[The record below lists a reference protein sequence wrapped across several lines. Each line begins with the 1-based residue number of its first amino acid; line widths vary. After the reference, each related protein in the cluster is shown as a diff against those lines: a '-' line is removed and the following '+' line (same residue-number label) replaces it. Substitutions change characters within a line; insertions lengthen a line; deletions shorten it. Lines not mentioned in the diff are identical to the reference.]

1 MYEQHTVTIEPAKQP
16 INVDV
21 AIVGAGVAGLWLANV
36 LAQRGLAV
44 AVCEAAAVGGVQTI
58 AAQGIVHSG
67 AKYALGGGSAAAD
80 ALRTMPARWRAALDG
95 EGEIDLRGVPVLA
108 DAVQLWCATGAAMP
122 RARLAG
128 WLAGPSERRWRT
140 AAGPFGRGRLLALDD
155 FVIDVP
161 TLIRQLAAPLRNRF
175 LAARVAADDIKA
187 GGDDVAGIDTATGSL
202 HAAAYVFAAGA
213 GNAVLA
219 SAAGFDDVQMVRRP
233 LNQTTVQLRQP
244 ARVFAHCLARP
255 FGLEPD
261 LTVTSHGPMLYVGGR
276 VASAGVG
283 RSASAQLAAVRRLLR
298 KALPEIDLA
307 GAEFRI
313 HTVDRAEPAKGGHR
327 RGDMYVAQRGNCLLC
342 WPGKLS
348 LVPRLGDVIGDRLA
362 SLRPRRE
369 PWLGVE
375 TRHLGWAEPPYLA
388 AGTDAESES
397 AAKC

>member
-1 MYEQHTVTIEPAKQP
+1 MYVEQHAVTTSSVKQP

-21 AIVGAGVAGLWLANV
+21 AVVGAGVAGLWLANV

-67 AKYALGGGSAAAD
+67 VKYALGGGSAAAD

-95 EGEIDLRGVPVLA
+95 EGEVDLRGVPVLA
-108 DAVQLWCATGAAMP
+108 DAVQLWCAAGAAMP

-140 AAGPFGRGRLLALDD
+140 AAGPFGRGRLLALED

-161 TLIRQLAAPLRNRF
+161 ILIRQLAAPFRHRI
-175 LAARVAADDIKA
+175 LAARVTAGDIEVCQDGIAAN
-187 GGDDVAGIDTATGSL
+187 DTAAGSL
-202 HAAAYVFAAGA
+202 RAAAYVFAAGA
-213 GNAVLA
+213 GNAPLA
-219 SAAGFDDVQMVRRP
+219 TAAGFDDVHMVRRP
-233 LNQTTVQLRQP
+233 LNQTIVQLQQP

-261 LTVTSHGPMLYVGGR
+261 LTVTSHGRALYVGGR
-276 VASAGVG
+276 VASVG
-283 RSASAQLAAVRRLLR
+283 RSASAQFAAVRRLLAR
-298 KALPEIDLA
+298 ALPGIDLA

-327 RGDMYVAQRGNCLLC
+327 RGDVYVAQRGNCLLC

-348 LVPRLGDVIGDRLA
+348 LVPRLGDVIGEHLA

-369 PWLGVE
+369 PWRGAE
-375 TRHLGWAEPPYLA
+375 PEHLDWAEPPYLA

>member
-1 MYEQHTVTIEPAKQP
+1 MTISVKRP

-21 AIVGAGVAGLWLANV
+21 AIVGAGVAGLWVANV
-36 LAQRGLAV
+36 LAQRRLAV

-67 AKYALGGGSAAAD
+67 AKYALGGGNAAAD
-80 ALRTMPARWRAALDG
+80 ALRAMPARWRAAFDG

-108 DAVQLWCATGAAMP
+108 DAVQLWCATGTAMP

-128 WLAGPSERRWRT
+128 WLAGPSERRWRK
-140 AAGPFGRGRLLALDD
+140 AAKPFGRGRLLDLED

-161 TLIRQLAAPLRNRF
+161 TLIRQLAAPFRYRI
-175 LAARVAADDIKA
+175 LAARVAADDIEA
-187 GGDDVAGIDTATGSL
+187 CRDGIAAIETAAGSL
-202 HAAAYVFAAGA
+202 RAAAYVFAAGA
-213 GNAVLA
+213 GNAPLA
-219 SAAGFDDVQMVRRP
+219 TAAGFDDVQMVRRP
-233 LNQTTVQLRQP
+233 LNQTIVQLRQP

-261 LTVTSHGPMLYVGGR
+261 LTVTSHGPTLYVGGR
-276 VASAGVG
+276 AASAGVG
-283 RSASAQLAAVRRLLR
+283 RSASAQFAAVRRLLAR
-298 KALPEIDLA
+298 ALPGIDLA
-307 GAEFRI
+307 GAEFRT
-313 HTVDRAEPAKGGHR
+313 HAVDRAEPAKGGHR
-327 RGDMYVAQRGNCLLC
+327 RGDVYVAQRGNCLLC

-348 LVPRLGDVIGDRLA
+348 LVPRLGDVIEDRLA

-375 TRHLGWAEPPYLA
+375 TGHLGWAEPPYLA
-388 AGTDAESES
+388 AGADADSKG

>member
-1 MYEQHTVTIEPAKQP
+1 MTISAKQP

-21 AIVGAGVAGLWLANV
+21 AIVGAGVAGLWVANV

-95 EGEIDLRGVPVLA
+95 EGEVDLRGVPVLA
-108 DAVQLWCATGAAMP
+108 DAVQLWCAAGAAMP
-122 RARLAG
+122 RARVAG
-128 WLAGPSERRWRT
+128 WLAGPSERRWRK
-140 AAGPFGRGRLLALDD
+140 AAKPFGRGRLLALDD

-161 TLIRQLAAPLRNRF
+161 TLIRQLAAPFRRRI
-175 LAARVAADDIKA
+175 LAARVVADDIKA
-187 GGDDVAGIDTATGSL
+187 CRDGIAAIDTAAGSL
-202 HAAAYVFAAGA
+202 RAAAYVFAAGA
-213 GNAVLA
+213 GNAPLTTAV
-219 SAAGFDDVQMVRRP
+219 GFDNVQMVRRP
-233 LNQTTVQLRQP
+233 LNQIIVHLRQP

-261 LTVTSHGPMLYVGGR
+261 LTVTSHGPLLYVGGR

-283 RSASAQLAAVRRLLR
+283 SSASAQLAAVRRLLPR
-298 KALPEIDLA
+298 ALPGIDLA
-307 GAEFRI
+307 GAEFGT
-313 HTVDRAEPAKGGHR
+313 HAVDRAEPAKGGHR
-327 RGDMYVAQRGNCLLC
+327 RGDVYVAQRGNCLLC

-348 LVPRLGDVIGDRLA
+348 LVPRLGDVIGEHLA

-369 PWLGVE
+369 PWLGAE
-375 TRHLGWAEPPYLA
+375 PEHLAWAEPPYLA
-388 AGTDAESES
+388 AAADADSKG

>member
-1 MYEQHTVTIEPAKQP
+1 MTISVKQP

-21 AIVGAGVAGLWLANV
+21 AIVGAGVAGLWVANV

-80 ALRTMPARWRAALDG
+80 ALRAMPARWRAALDG
-95 EGEIDLRGVPVLA
+95 QGEIDLRGVPVLA
-108 DAVQLWCATGAAMP
+108 DAVQLWCAAGAALP

-128 WLAGPSERRWRT
+128 WLAGPSEQRWRT
-140 AAGPFGRGRLLALDD
+140 AAKPFGRGRLLALDD

-161 TLIRQLAAPLRNRF
+161 TLIRQLAAPFRRRI
-175 LAARVAADDIKA
+175 LAARVVADDIRA
-187 GGDDVAGIDTATGSL
+187 CHPGIAAIDTAAGSL
-202 HAAAYVFAAGA
+202 RAAAYVFAAGA
-213 GNAVLA
+213 GNAPLA
-219 SAAGFDDVQMVRRP
+219 TAAGFDDVQMARRP
-233 LNQTTVQLRQP
+233 LNQTVVHLAQP

-261 LTVTSHGPMLYVGGR
+261 LTVTSHGPVLYVGGR

-283 RSASAQLAAVRRLLR
+283 RSASAQFAAVRRLLAR
-298 KALPEIDLA
+298 VLPGIDLA
-307 GAEFRI
+307 GAEFRT
-313 HTVDRAEPAKGGHR
+313 HAVERAEPAEGGHR
-327 RGDMYVAQRGNCLLC
+327 RGDVYVAQRGNCLLC

-348 LVPRLGDVIGDRLA
+348 LVPRLGDVIGEHLA

-369 PWLGVE
+369 PWLGAE
-375 TRHLGWAEPPYLA
+375 PEHLAWAEPPYLA
-388 AGTDAESES
+388 AGADAD
-397 AAKC
+397 AKGATKC